1 MADFNTSAFV
11 GLKNETLLW
20 VVFIIVAIFLNILM
34 LNLLIAI
41 MSDTFARVT
50 NVKE

>member
-1 MADFNTSAFV
+1 MADFNTDNYA
-11 GLKNETLLW
+11 GLKNETLIW
-20 VVFIIVAIFLNILM
+20 VCFVIVSIFLNILM

-50 NVKE
+50 NVK